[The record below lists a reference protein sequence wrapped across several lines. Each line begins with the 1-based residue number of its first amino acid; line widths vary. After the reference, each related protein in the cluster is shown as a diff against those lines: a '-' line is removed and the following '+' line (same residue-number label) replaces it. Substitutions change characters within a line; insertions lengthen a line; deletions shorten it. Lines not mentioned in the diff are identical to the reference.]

1 MLTGLFAADSRLWRI
16 PRGIAALLLA
26 TLLAPEAPA
35 VEKIVVLGLFRDRA
49 ILSIDGTQRVLVAG
63 QESPE
68 GVLLISADSSSAV
81 IEFNGRRESYS
92 LGAHIMS
99 EFVAPAAGST
109 VMVAPDE
116 QGMYRVNG
124 SINGF
129 QVAFIV
135 DTGATL
141 IAMNR
146 DEATRIGI
154 DYRMEGRESQA
165 ATASGIGRVFLVNLD
180 SVRVGEIELKDVAA
194 AVHDGEFPL
203 VMLLGN
209 SFLNRV
215 DLQREGR
222 LLQIRGKGP

>member
-1 MLTGLFAADSRLWRI
+1 VFPAAGALVL
-16 PRGIAALLLA
+16 ALLCAGNA
-26 TLLAPEAPA
+26 TA
-35 VEKIVVLGLFRDRA
+35 VDKVVVLGLFRDRA
-49 ILSIDGTQRVLVAG
+49 VLVIDGTQRILTAG
-63 QESPE
+63 QVSPE
-68 GVLLISADSSSAV
+68 GVLLVSADTNAAV
-81 IEFNGRRESYS
+81 VEIDGRRETYT
-92 LGAHIMS
+92 LGSHIMS
-99 EFVAPAAGST
+99 EFTAPPAGSSA
-109 VMVAPDE
+109 VIAPDA

-124 SINGF
+124 SVNGF

-146 DEATRIGI
+146 AEAERIGI
-154 DYRMEGRESQA
+154 DYRMGGRESQA
-165 ATASGIGRVFLVNLD
+165 ATASGIDRIFLVTLD
-180 SVRVGEIELKDVAA
+180 SVRVGEIELKDVPA

-222 LLQIRGKGP
+222 LLEIREKAP